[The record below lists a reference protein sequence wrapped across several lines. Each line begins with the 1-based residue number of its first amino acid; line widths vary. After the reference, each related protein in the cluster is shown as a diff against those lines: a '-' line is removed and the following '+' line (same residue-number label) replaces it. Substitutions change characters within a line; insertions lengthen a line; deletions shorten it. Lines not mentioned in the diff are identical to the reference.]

1 MVLRLYFLIYNIS
14 VISEVDIFRKTKLL
28 KLIRTH
34 THTHTH
40 THIYIYIYIQGVP
53 GGMCKT

>member
-40 THIYIYIYIQGVP
+40 IYIYIYIQGVP